1 MGGGNCISGIVEKQ
15 TKKKEK
21 KKERNRPSNL
31 ENTSFFSAALSQKGF
46 KYPLFQAGLNDIQI
60 RDD

>member
-15 TKKKEK
+15 TKKKK

>member
-1 MGGGNCISGIVEKQ
+1 MGGGNCISGIIEKQ
-15 TKKKEK
+15 KKKR
-21 KKERNRPSNL
+21 KERNRPSNL

-46 KYPLFQAGLNDIQI
+46 KYPLFQTGLNDIQI